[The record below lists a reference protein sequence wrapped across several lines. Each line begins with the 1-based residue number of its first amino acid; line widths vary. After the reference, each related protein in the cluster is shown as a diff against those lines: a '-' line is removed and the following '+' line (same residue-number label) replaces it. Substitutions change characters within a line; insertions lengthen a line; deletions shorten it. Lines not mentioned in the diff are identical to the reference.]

1 MPNPAITES
10 PEYQDQFQTEQP
22 VNPVSK
28 TQELISKYFNTKEEA
43 PVLNQAKVERLQKMG
58 RINTLGRGL
67 NVLGDGISLALG
79 ANVKR
84 KAPDT
89 TAPAL
94 YQSYENTLD
103 QHTQEVKGYK
113 QRQFQKSLNDIQFG
127 IGRLDK
133 ETDQDYRE
141 RVQKANNE
149 FKKVKNAQ
157 DLAKWQL
164 DYDINKGKATES
176 ERHNKEMEKAAMIR
190 ANKTGIKASD
200 TEDKPFDPVQ
210 VTDKF
215 GKSVKL
221 DQGQWDNLYQSAM
234 KDADFTNGNLKA
246 EISKYKDLPDGGVK
260 QIARAYYDFNKTRE
274 MSKEKQAADAAQAQ
288 PLIDKMVSGGSI
300 NNAVSGAIKSTPTKA
315 APKTKTNW
323 NQYAR
328 PTK

>member
-10 PEYQDQFQTEQP
+10 PEYKAQFQTEQP

-28 TQELISKYFNTKEEA
+28 TQELINKYFNTKEEA
-43 PVLNQAKVERLQKMG
+43 PVLDQAKVERLQKMG

-67 NVLGDGISLALG
+67 NVLGDGLSLALG

-141 RVQKANNE
+141 RVQKANEE
-149 FKKVKNAQ
+149 FRKVKNAQ
-157 DLAKWQL
+157 DLAKWEEEFKL
-164 DYDINKGKATES
+164 KKEKNASDIEKNKITGKA
-176 ERHNKEMEKAAMIR
+176 ALIR
-190 ANKTGIKASD
+190 ANKTGAKTSGA
-200 TEDKPFDPVQ
+200 EDKPFDPIQ
-210 VTDKF
+210 VTDKY

-234 KDADFTNGNLKA
+234 KDAEFTNGNLKA

-260 QIARAYYDFNKTRE
+260 QIARAYYDFNK
-274 MSKEKQAADAAQAQ
+274 SKELKQSEQGYLEQHRQEKAAQQQQA
-288 PLIDKMVSGGSI
+288 
-300 NNAVSGAIKSTPTKA
+300 T
-315 APKTKTNW
+315 PKTAKKVPSFF
-323 NQYAR
+323 Q
-328 PTK
+328 

>member
-22 VNPVSK
+22 VSPVSK
-28 TQELISKYFNTKEEA
+28 TQELINKYFNTKEEA
-43 PVLNQAKVERLQKMG
+43 PVLDQAKVDRLQKMG

-67 NVLGDGISLALG
+67 NVLGDGLSLALG

-127 IGRLDK
+127 ISRLDK

-141 RVQKANNE
+141 RVQKANEE
-149 FKKVKNAQ
+149 FRKVKNAQ

-190 ANKTGIKASD
+190 ANKTGAKASD
-200 TEDKPFDPVQ
+200 KEGEKPFMVAGVNGQDIPL
-210 VTDKF
+210 
-215 GKSVKL
+215 S
-221 DQGQWDNLYQSAM
+221 QGEFRSL
-234 KDADFTNGNLKA
+234 LA
-246 EISKYKDLPDGGVK
+246 E
-260 QIARAYYDFNKTRE
+260 AT
-274 MSKEKQAADAAQAQ
+274 QAANRDKDENGILAPRYTDFQATMAAFKDNPLEGQKNIVQRYYSWKKEQESLTKNRELKGSATQPAQ
-288 PLIDKMVSGGSI
+288 Q
-300 NNAVSGAIKSTPTKA
+300 AIK
-315 APKTKTNW
+315 TNKPAVD
-323 NQYAR
+323 YS
-328 PTK
+328 KLVY